1 MSEVYFATSN
11 IGKLREIESLALKY
25 DVKVRHLNFKGVEVQ
40 SESLEQIALAS
51 LKSVLD
57 KYHLPIFVEDSGLF
71 ISSLKGFPG
80 PYSSYIYKTIG
91 FEGILKL
98 MFNVKN
104 RKAYFLSVIAF
115 GSPNIPPKVFKGKV
129 DGVIVGKPHGRYGF
143 GFDPIFK
150 PKNSRKTFAEMSVEE
165 KNRFSHRGKAFKAF
179 FRWFKASFNS
189 STKAYQH

>member
-1 MSEVYFATSN
+1 MNEVYFATSN
-11 IGKLREIESLALKY
+11 AGKFKEIESLALKY
-25 DVKVRHLNFKGVEVQ
+25 NIKVKHLDFKGVEIQ
-40 SESLEQIALAS
+40 SENLEQIALTS

-57 KYHLPIFVEDSGLF
+57 EYHLPVFVEDSGLF

-98 MFNVKN
+98 MLNVKN

-115 GSPNIPPKVFKGKV
+115 GSPNIPPRVFNGKV
-129 DGVIVGKPHGRYGF
+129 DGVIVSNPRGRQGF

-150 PKNSRKTFAEMSVEE
+150 PKNSGKTFAEMSVEE
-165 KNRFSHRGKAFKAF
+165 KNRFSHRSKAFKAF
-179 FRWFKASFNS
+179 FRWFRNFTNS